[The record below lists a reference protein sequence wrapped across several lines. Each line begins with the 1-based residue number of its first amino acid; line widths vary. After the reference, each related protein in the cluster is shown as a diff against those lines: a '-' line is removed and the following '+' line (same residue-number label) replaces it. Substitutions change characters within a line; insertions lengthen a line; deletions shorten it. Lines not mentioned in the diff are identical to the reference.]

1 MMFSVFKQ
9 NISGIQTMHLVEHSD
24 AGLDDDVFAENT
36 KIHFAPDSLSFSVV
50 PERSQN
56 GVVHNYNLST
66 KIPKTQAALKL
77 AAETKYTRYVIYLN
91 DQNGS
96 TIKLGRRN
104 KGYRI
109 ALSAEV
115 NQDQNSMSLNLS
127 NKSALEIDI
136 VEDLETPLNI
146 NYVITNT
153 VIQNCKGTE
162 VLAEN
167 IALVNV
173 TDGYIVNHNVNS
185 EAVALSFFGNRS
197 DIIGVPTSP
206 SQIKLI
212 IPLIDGDPNIA
223 FTGDIFIEK
232 RNPTLS

>member
-1 MMFSVFKQ
+1 
-9 NISGIQTMHLVEHSD
+9 
-24 AGLDDDVFAENT
+24 
-36 KIHFAPDSLSFSVV
+36 V

-56 GVVHNYNLST
+56 GVVHSYNIST
-66 KIPKTQAALKL
+66 KIPKTQASLKL
-77 AAETKYTRYVIYLN
+77 AAEIKYTRYVIYLS

-109 ALSAEV
+109 DLSAEV
-115 NQDQNSMSLNLS
+115 NQEQNSMSLNLS
-127 NKSALEIDI
+127 NKSALEFEI
-136 VEDLETPLNI
+136 VEDLDTPLNI
-146 NYVITNT
+146 NYVITST

-167 IALVNV
+167 IELVNV

-185 EAVALSFFGNRS
+185 EAVALSFFGNRT

-206 SQIKLI
+206 SQIKII
-212 IPLIDGDPNIA
+212 IPLIDSDPNIA

-232 RNPTLS
+232 RNPVLS